1 MAGAR
6 IQFKRATASSWS
18 TNNPVLF
25 AGEIGYETNT
35 GKLKV
40 GDGTT
45 IWNSLSYLTADIS
58 GADLSDLFDV
68 TITSATDGDF
78 LRWNGTAWINDAVN
92 LSTDTVGNYM
102 VDLTQGTGVTIT
114 HTPGEGSNATIAIG
128 QSVAAG
134 DSPTFAGLTI
144 NGASVVFEGA
154 TANDFETTLA
164 ITDPTADRTITFQDA
179 TGTVVLRDS
188 TDTLTNKTLT
198 SPTLTSP
205 VLGTPSSGTLTN
217 ASGLPIAGLVASTS
231 TALGVGSVEL
241 GHATDTTIARASA
254 GVVTIEGVNVVTTSS
269 TDTLTNK
276 TLTSPVITGAVFNDG
291 SVIFEG
297 ATADAHETTL
307 AITDPTADRTIT
319 FQDATGTVAL
329 TSDITTHANLTE
341 AHGATGAVVGT
352 TNTQTLTNK
361 TLTSPKVN
369 EDVVLT
375 STATELNIL
384 DGATLSTAELNYVD
398 GVTSAIQTQ
407 IDAKAPLASP
417 TFTGTPTLP
426 TGTIA
431 TTQTASNNTTAVAT
445 TAYVDTADALKANL
459 ASPTFTGTPTLP
471 TGTIATTQTAGN
483 NTTAIATTAYVDA
496 ADALKAN
503 LASPTFTGTVA
514 AVNLTLSGDLT
525 VNGTTTT
532 INSTTITVDDKN
544 IELGSV
550 ATPTDVTADGG
561 GITLKG
567 TTDKTLNWID
577 ATDAWTSSEDFN
589 LLTGKAYEINGTS
602 VLNAT
607 TLGSAVTGSS
617 LTSVGTI
624 GTGTWQGTA
633 ISGQYGGTGVANPG
647 KTITHAG
654 NLSTTGTGNIT
665 LNTASGSSV
674 TLPLTG
680 TLVNEA
686 VTTLSGLSS
695 IGTVTTGTWNG
706 TAIAGQYG
714 GTGVNNSGK
723 TITLGGNLT
732 TSGMYSTTLTVT
744 ADTSVTLPTTGT
756 LATLAG
762 TETFTNKTFTSP
774 VTNTPTL
781 TLSTTSSTTDARI
794 SWDTTNKKLQVGN
807 GTISLDFASSNV
819 ITNAQV
825 ASYTLVLADKDKLVE
840 VSNASANTLTVP
852 LNSSVAFPVGT
863 QITILQTGAG
873 QTTITATGGVTIN
886 ATPGLK
892 LRAQWSS
899 VTLIKRATDTWV
911 ALGDLQA

>member
-1 MAGAR
+1 MAAI
-6 IQFKRATASSWS
+6 IQFKRGLAASWTSA
-18 TNNPVLF
+18 NPTLAV
-25 AGEIGYETNT
+25 GECGFETDT
-35 GKLKV
+35 KKLKI
-40 GDGTT
+40 GTGSIAWT
-45 IWNSLSYLTADIS
+45 SLPYFSGDIS
-58 GADLSDLFDV
+58 GANLNDLGDV

-92 LSTDTVGNYM
+92 LSTDTVGNY
-102 VDLTQGTGVTIT
+102 VSSLVAGTGVTLSNNS
-114 HTPGEGSNATIAIG
+114 GEGATPTIAIG
-128 QSVAAG
+128 QSVASG

-144 NGASVVFEGA
+144 NGASIIIEGA
-154 TANDFETTLA
+154 TANDFETTLTVA
-164 ITDPTADRTITFQDA
+164 DPTADRT
-179 TGTVVLRDS
+179 V
-188 TDTLTNKTLT
+188 TL
-198 SPTLTSP
+198 P
-205 VLGTPSSGTLTN
+205 
-217 ASGLPIAGLVASTS
+217 
-231 TALGVGSVEL
+231 
-241 GHATDTTIARASA
+241 
-254 GVVTIEGVNVVTTSS
+254 
-269 TDTLTNK
+269 
-276 TLTSPVITGAVFNDG
+276 
-291 SVIFEG
+291 
-297 ATADAHETTL
+297 
-307 AITDPTADRTIT
+307 
-319 FQDATGTVAL
+319 DATGTVAL
-329 TSDITTHANLTE
+329 VSDLTTHADLTE

-384 DGATLSTAELNYVD
+384 DGATLSTTELNYVD
-398 GVTSAIQTQ
+398 GVTSAIQAQ
-407 IDAKAPLASP
+407 IDAKAP
-417 TFTGTPTLP
+417 
-426 TGTIA
+426 
-431 TTQTASNNTTAVAT
+431 
-445 TAYVDTADALKANL
+445 L

-496 ADALKAN
+496 ANALKAN
-503 LASPTFTGTVA
+503 LESPTFTGTVSA
-514 AVNLTLSGDLT
+514 AGLTLSGDLT

-550 ATPTDVTADGG
+550 TTPTDVTADGG

-567 TTDKTLNWID
+567 TTDKTLTWVD

-589 LLTGKAYEINGTS
+589 LLTGKSYEIDGTS

-633 ISGQYGGTGVANPG
+633 VAGAYGGTGVANTG
-647 KTITHAG
+647 KTITLAG
-654 NLSTTGTGNIT
+654 NLTTTGNFNIT
-665 LNTASGSSV
+665 LNTVLGSSV
-674 TLPLTG
+674 TLPSTG

-695 IGTVTTGTWNG
+695 IGTITTGTWNG

-744 ADTSVTLPTTGT
+744 AGTSVTLPTTGT
-756 LATLAG
+756 LATLDG
-762 TETFTNKTFTSP
+762 SETFTNKTFTSP
-774 VTNTPTL
+774 VTNSPTL
-781 TLSTTSSTTDARI
+781 TLSTSSSTTDARL
-794 SWDTTNKKLQVGN
+794 SWDSTNKKLQVGN
-807 GTISLDFASSNV
+807 GTITLDFASSNV

>member
-45 IWNSLSYLTADIS
+45 VWNSLSYLTADIS
-58 GADLSDLFDV
+58 GADLSDLYDV

-92 LSTDTVGNYM
+92 LSTDTVGDY
-102 VDLTQGTGVTIT
+102 VSSLVAGTGVTLSNNS
-114 HTPGEGSNATIAIG
+114 GEGATPTIAIG
-128 QSVAAG
+128 QSVASG

-144 NGASVVFEGA
+144 NGASIIIEGA
-154 TANDFETTLA
+154 TANDFETTLTVA
-164 ITDPTADRTITFQDA
+164 DPTADRT
-179 TGTVVLRDS
+179 V
-188 TDTLTNKTLT
+188 TL
-198 SPTLTSP
+198 P
-205 VLGTPSSGTLTN
+205 
-217 ASGLPIAGLVASTS
+217 
-231 TALGVGSVEL
+231 
-241 GHATDTTIARASA
+241 
-254 GVVTIEGVNVVTTSS
+254 
-269 TDTLTNK
+269 
-276 TLTSPVITGAVFNDG
+276 
-291 SVIFEG
+291 
-297 ATADAHETTL
+297 
-307 AITDPTADRTIT
+307 
-319 FQDATGTVAL
+319 DATGTVAL
-329 TSDITTHANLTE
+329 TSDVTTHANLTE

-375 STATELNIL
+375 STATELNVLDGITSSTAELNILDGVTSSAAELNIL
-384 DGATLSTAELNYVD
+384 DGATLTTTELNYVD

-445 TAYVDTADALKANL
+445 TAYVDAADALKANL

-496 ADALKAN
+496 ANALKAN
-503 LASPTFTGTVA
+503 LESPTFTGTVSA
-514 AVNLTLSGDLT
+514 AGLTLSGDLT

-550 ATPTDVTADGG
+550 TTPTDVTADGG

-567 TTDKTLNWID
+567 TTDKTLTWVD

-589 LLTGKAYEINGTS
+589 LLTGKAYEIDGTS

-633 ISGQYGGTGVANPG
+633 VAGAYGGTGVANTG
-647 KTITHAG
+647 KTITLAG
-654 NLSTTGTGNIT
+654 NLTTTGAFNIT
-665 LNTASGSSV
+665 LNTVLGSSV
-674 TLPLTG
+674 TLPSTG

-695 IGTVTTGTWNG
+695 IGTITTGTWNG

-744 ADTSVTLPTTGT
+744 ANTSVTLPTTGT
-756 LATLAG
+756 LATLDG
-762 TETFTNKTFTSP
+762 SETLTNKTFTSP
-774 VTNTPTL
+774 ITNSPTL
-781 TLSTTSSTTDARI
+781 TLSTSSSTTDARL
-794 SWDTTNKKLQVGN
+794 SWDSTNKKLQVGN
-807 GTISLDFASSNV
+807 GTITLDFASSNV
-819 ITNAQV
+819 VTNAQV